1 LVFDEVDQ
9 GIGGATAD
17 AVGRRLRDLAK
28 NSQVICVTHSPQVA
42 ARANMHLRIEKSIN
56 NAITRTNVSVLSEQE
71 RREELARML
80 AGENITPEARAAANA
95 LMDMA

>member
-1 LVFDEVDQ
+1 
-9 GIGGATAD
+9 
-17 AVGRRLRDLAK
+17 
-28 NSQVICVTHSPQVA
+28 
-42 ARANMHLRIEKSIN
+42 MHLRIEKSIN
-56 NAITRTNVSVLSEQE
+56 NSITRTNVSVLSEQE